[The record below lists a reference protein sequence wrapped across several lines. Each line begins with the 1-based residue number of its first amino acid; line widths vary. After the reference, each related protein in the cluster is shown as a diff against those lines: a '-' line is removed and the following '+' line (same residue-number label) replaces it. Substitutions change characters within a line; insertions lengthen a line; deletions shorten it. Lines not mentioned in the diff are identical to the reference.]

1 MVLLIGRNHGNVL
14 VSYSGWV
21 YGVKTIS
28 HAPGFILA
36 AGVGVVTETMV
47 M

>member
-1 MVLLIGRNHGNVL
+1 MVMYWLATVG
-14 VSYSGWV
+14 GWV
-21 YGVKTIS
+21 YGVKTIP